1 MATIKQIQFK
11 RTKVAGSRPTAA
23 QLAEG
28 ELAINLKDRTIFTK
42 DDLNQII
49 DLGFAKGG
57 EVSGDITQIGN
68 YTQTGNYNLTGDAT
82 ISGKTTTSTLDVGSV
97 SDLRQTNFRPVLSTT
112 TGSNFIISNS
122 GGLIKPITLTVEG
135 TATSSNTILRHSVDT
150 TVAASGFID
159 SINVSLNPT
168 DGALVTALNGTVNI
182 GSSLKTP
189 KLSVS
194 GAETALGD
202 YSISIGDNDTGFKW
216 NSDGVFSLVTDSNS
230 IYTYSRDRTYSNR
243 PTNFRYTSDFD
254 ATTPALA
261 PPGTWLASVETA
273 IDGNAYGDGMSYLG
287 YKDTAGYSFYF
298 RGGGTFNVASKGGFN
313 VDTAAA
319 FAKTVDVSDILT
331 CSSIIKAKGPGQVDV
346 TSAGNIALGGTIQ
359 WVPSYMSGS
368 PNRARDT
375 IATAAWGDADQ
386 RINVLETSDPHGWWY
401 YIQRAGSGSSSPT
414 GIEGRVN
421 GSWQASDLISDNTL
435 RVAGAFTCTRRNSAG
450 WGDNA
455 GWYAGATPVVAN
467 QGNVQEMDPGV
478 GGFYPGF
485 AQYNYNGTGW
495 NQAFVLGLL
504 GQGVQRWRRG
514 VLALR
519 GDGPVDAGQQIA
531 RWYFSQE
538 DGSLESEGPLKAPS
552 VQAGQITSFGVNVTN
567 ALGSASIAIGDND
580 TGLRWGGDG
589 IVQIVAN
596 NAIVGGWNS
605 TDIFTE
611 AGKHITSNGNL
622 NQWGGGAIY
631 CRDLNVSSDRRIKK
645 DIKAF
650 ENPVDILST
659 IGGYTY
665 LIEKGFNEDGSQA
678 YEESAG
684 LIAQEVEAVLP
695 RLVKISNDGTKD
707 VKRLNYNGIT
717 ALNTAAINVHT
728 KEINELKKQLK
739 ELKDIVKFLTK

>member
-57 EVSGDITQIGN
+57 EVSGDITQVGN
-68 YTQTGNYNLTGDAT
+68 YTQTGNYNLTGNAT
-82 ISGKTTTSTLDVGSV
+82 ISGKTTTNTLDAGSI

-122 GGLIKPITLTVEG
+122 GGLIKPITLTIEG

-194 GAETALGD
+194 DAETILGE
-202 YSISIGDNDTGFKW
+202 YSISIGDNDTGFRW
-216 NSDGVFSLVTDSNS
+216 SSDGIFNTVTNGTS
-230 IYTYSRDRTYSNR
+230 IYTHSNGITYSNR
-243 PTNFRYTSDFD
+243 PTHFRYTSDNDAMTPTAVFD
-254 ATTPALA
+254 GGYLA
-261 PPGTWLASVETA
+261 MVDTST
-273 IDGNAYGDGMSYLG
+273 DGNAYGDGMSYLG
-287 YKDTAGYSFYF
+287 YKDAAGYSFYY

-319 FAKTVDVSDILT
+319 FTKTVDVSGVLT
-331 CSSIIKAKGPGQVDV
+331 NSAQIRVMSSGTVHINNDG
-346 TSAGNIALGGTIQ
+346 TIALGKTLTWLPTHASGTD
-359 WVPSYMSGS
+359 GK
-368 PNRARDT
+368 ARDPIT
-375 IATAAWGDADQ
+375 ISAWGDAGS
-386 RINVLETSDPHGWWY
+386 RVNVLETADATGWLS
-401 YIQRAGSGSSSPT
+401 YIQRAGPGSASPT
-414 GIEGRVN
+414 GVESRIN
-421 GSWQASDLISDNTL
+421 GSLQASDLISDNTL
-435 RVAGAFTCTRRNSAG
+435 RVAGAFTCTRRNSAA
-450 WGDNA
+450 WADNA

-485 AQYNYNGTGW
+485 AQYNHNGGGW
-495 NQAFVLGLL
+495 NQAFVMGLL
-504 GQGVQRWRRG
+504 GQGVQRWRKG

-589 IVQIVAN
+589 IVQLMA
-596 NAIVGGWNS
+596 NS
-605 TDIFTE
+605 THVATWDGGSFYTA
-611 AGKHITSNGNL
+611 AGKGLSSNGGM
-622 NQWGGGAIY
+622 W
-631 CRDLNVSSDRRIKK
+631 CRDNLDVNDVYIRSDRRAKSNIKL
-645 DIKAF
+645 I
-650 ENPVDILST
+650 ENAQEKSKKL
-659 IGGYTY
+659 GGYTY
-665 LIEKGFNEDGSQA
+665 LLRNTESGEIKP
-678 YEESAG
+678 SAG
-684 LIAQEVEAVLP
+684 LIAQEVQDVLP
-695 RLVKISNDGTKD
+695 ELVTEDKETGYL
-707 VKRLNYNGIT
+707 RLNYNGIVG
-717 ALNTAAINVHT
+717 LNTATINEHT
-728 KEINELKKQLK
+728 DEINLLKSEIAELKALIKSL
-739 ELKDIVKFLTK
+739 L

>member
-68 YTQTGNYNLTGDAT
+68 YTQTGNYNLTGDANV
-82 ISGKTTTSTLDVGSV
+82 SGKITTNALDVGTI

-112 TGSNFIISNS
+112 AGSNFIISNS

-135 TATSSNTILRHSVDT
+135 TATSSNTILRHTVDT

-159 SINVSLNPT
+159 SINISLNPA

-194 GAETALGD
+194 GAETILGD
-202 YSISIGDNDTGFKW
+202 YSISIGDNDTGFRW
-216 NSDGVFSLVTDSNS
+216 SSDGIFNTVTNGTS
-230 IYTYSRDRTYSNR
+230 IYTHSNGVTYSNR
-243 PTNFRYTSDFD
+243 PTAFRYTADADAMTPGVMFD
-254 ATTPALA
+254 GGYLA
-261 PPGTWLASVETA
+261 VVDTST
-273 IDGNAYGDGMSYLG
+273 DGNAYGDGMSYLG
-287 YKDTAGYSFYF
+287 YKDAAGYSFYY

-313 VDTAAA
+313 ADTAAA
-319 FAKTVDVSDILT
+319 FSKTVDVSGVLT
-331 CSSIIKAKGPGQVDV
+331 N
-346 TSAGNIALGGTIQ
+346 SAQIRVVGSGTVHVNNDGTVALGKTLIWHPSHASGTDEK
-359 WVPSYMSGS
+359 
-368 PNRARDT
+368 ARDAIT
-375 IATAAWGDADQ
+375 ISAWGDAAA
-386 RINVLETSDPHGWWY
+386 RINVLETADATGWMS
-401 YIQRAGSGSSSPT
+401 YIQRAGPGSASPT
-414 GIEGRVN
+414 GVESRIN
-421 GSWQASDLISDNTL
+421 GSLQASDLISDNTL
-435 RVAGAFTCTRRNSAG
+435 RVAGAFTCTRRNSTG
-450 WGDNA
+450 WENSA

-485 AQYNYNGTGW
+485 AQYNVNGTGW
-495 NQAFVLGLL
+495 KQAFVLGLL

-519 GDGPVDAGQQIA
+519 GDAPVDAGQQIA

-567 ALGSASIAIGDND
+567 SLGSASIAIGDND

-589 IVQIVAN
+589 IVQLVAN
-596 NAIVGGWNS
+596 GAHVATW
-605 TDIFTE
+605 D
-611 AGKHITSNGNL
+611 AGSFYTADGKGLSSNGAM
-622 NQWGGGAIY
+622 W
-631 CRDLNVSSDRRIKK
+631 CRDNLDVNDVYIRSDRRAKSEIKL
-645 DIKAF
+645 I
-650 ENPVDILST
+650 ENAQEKSKKL
-659 IGGYTY
+659 GGYTY
-665 LIEKGFNEDGSQA
+665 LLRNTESGEIKP
-678 YEESAG
+678 SAG
-684 LIAQEVEAVLP
+684 LIAQEVQDVLP
-695 RLVKISNDGTKD
+695 ELVTEDKETGFL
-707 VKRLNYNGIT
+707 RLNYNGIIG
-717 ALNTAAINVHT
+717 LNTATINEHT
-728 KEINELKKQLK
+728 DEINLLKSEIAELKALIKSLM
-739 ELKDIVKFLTK
+739 

>member
-57 EVSGDITQIGN
+57 EVSGDITQVGN
-68 YTQTGNYNLTGDAT
+68 YTQTGNYNLTGDANV
-82 ISGKTTTSTLDVGSV
+82 SGKITTNALDVSTI

-112 TGSNFIISNS
+112 AGSNFIISNS

-135 TATSSNTILRHSVDT
+135 TATSSNTILRHTVDT

-194 GAETALGD
+194 GAETILGD
-202 YSISIGDNDTGFKW
+202 YSISIGDNDTGFRW
-216 NSDGVFSLVTDSNS
+216 SSDGIFNTVTNGTS
-230 IYTYSRDRTYSNR
+230 IYTHSNGITYSNR
-243 PTNFRYTSDFD
+243 PTHFRYTSDNDAMTPTAVFD
-254 ATTPALA
+254 GGYLALVD
-261 PPGTWLASVETA
+261 TST
-273 IDGNAYGDGMSYLG
+273 DGNAYGDAMSYLG
-287 YKDTAGYSFYF
+287 YKDAAGYSFYF

-319 FAKTVDVSDILT
+319 FSKTVDVSDILT

-368 PNRARDT
+368 PSKARDT
-375 IATAAWGDADQ
+375 IAMAAWGDGAQ
-386 RINVLETSDPHGWWY
+386 RVNVLETSDSSGWWY
-401 YIQRAGSGSSSPT
+401 YIQRASPSISPT
-414 GIEGRVN
+414 GVEGRIN
-421 GSWQASDLISDNTL
+421 GTWQASDLISDNTL
-435 RVAGAFTCTRRNSAG
+435 KVAGAFTCTRRNSAS

-455 GWYAGATPVVAN
+455 GWYAGATPVVVN
-467 QGNVQEMDPGV
+467 QGNIQEMDPGV

-485 AQYNYNGTGW
+485 AQYNVNGTGW
-495 NQAFVLGLL
+495 KQAFMLGLL

-580 TGLRWGGDG
+580 SGLRWVSDG
-589 IVQIVAN
+589 IIQLMANGGPVATWDSGSFYT
-596 NAIVGGWNS
+596 A
-605 TDIFTE
+605 E
-611 AGKHITSNGNL
+611 GKGLSSNGAM
-622 NQWGGGAIY
+622 W
-631 CRDLNVSSDRRIKK
+631 CRDNLDVNDVYIRSDIRAKSNIKL
-645 DIKAF
+645 I
-650 ENPVDILST
+650 ENAQEKSKKL
-659 IGGYTY
+659 GGYTY
-665 LIEKGFNEDGSQA
+665 LLKNTESGEIKP
-678 YEESAG
+678 SAG
-684 LIAQEVEAVLP
+684 LIAQEVQDVLP
-695 RLVKISNDGTKD
+695 ELVTKD
-707 VKRLNYNGIT
+707 KDTGYLRLNYNGIIG
-717 ALNTAAINVHT
+717 LNTATINEHT
-728 KEINELKKQLK
+728 DEINSLKSEIAELKALIKSLM
-739 ELKDIVKFLTK
+739 